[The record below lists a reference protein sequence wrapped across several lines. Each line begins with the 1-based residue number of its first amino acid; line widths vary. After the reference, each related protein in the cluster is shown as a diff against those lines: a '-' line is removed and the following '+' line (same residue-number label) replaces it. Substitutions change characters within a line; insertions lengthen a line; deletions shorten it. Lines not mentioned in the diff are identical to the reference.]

1 MRRFG
6 TSNRAHIWYH
16 VHVHHIQAAGAI
28 PGALQLYVHPWPPA
42 SMANLKYRLL
52 LIVGL
57 LAVSIGALFPRT
69 VIERVKRNGVFVY
82 DTVLR
87 VPLKRGLDLQGGMH
101 LELEVDD
108 SKQAVANPSEAL
120 DRALKVVRQRIDEFG
135 VSEPVVQKVGDTRI
149 IVELPG
155 IDDPERALDLVQ
167 KAAFLKFQITD
178 KSQAL
183 EKVIPRLDEI
193 AKSAGI
199 SVGGADKLGGDTAKS
214 VGVAS
219 LLTQKSDSSGDSA
232 KAVASGD
239 SAAPKPVAG
248 GLFSSNLQPGQIPGQ
263 YILPEAAFAAMSQ
276 ALALP
281 AIQEAMP
288 PGKVILWGVDSLGSG
303 TARFYAIYVL
313 DARPIITGEV
323 LTDARPTTDPTE
335 GNVVQFTLNNEGA
348 RRFKSETGKHVGDNM
363 AIVLDDRVVTAPVLN
378 SAIGRNGQI
387 TLGGG
392 SLQAAQDLALVLRA
406 GALPV
411 PLKVA
416 QYGTIGASLGEDSI
430 TKGVLALGIA
440 MLLIV
445 VILVGY
451 YRFAGVLAVLALML
465 YLVYTLAM
473 LAGFSAVL
481 TLPGLAGFV
490 LSVGIAV
497 DANVLIFERIREE
510 LDHGKSVRLA
520 VDEGFR
526 HALSAIIDTSITTI
540 LSGLVLY
547 QYGTG
552 PVRGFAVTLV
562 AGLIAAL
569 FTAIFVS
576 KTFFLVW
583 LNRRSS
589 SKPLS
594 I

>member
-1 MRRFG
+1 MP
-6 TSNRAHIWYH
+6 T
-16 VHVHHIQAAGAI
+16 VH
-28 PGALQLYVHPWPPA
+28 LWPPA

-52 LIVGL
+52 LIAGF
-57 LAVSIGALFPRT
+57 LAASAWALFPRT
-69 VIERVKRNGVFVY
+69 VVERVKRNGAFVY
-82 DTVLR
+82 DTVTR

-101 LELEVDD
+101 LTLEVDE
-108 SKQAVANPSEAL
+108 SKQAIANKSEQL

-135 VSEPVVQKVGDTRI
+135 VAEPVVQKVGDDRI

-155 IDDPERALDLVQ
+155 IDDAARAQEVVQ
-167 KAAFLKFQITD
+167 KSAFLEFQITD
-178 KSQAL
+178 KTQAL
-183 EKVIPRLDEI
+183 EKVMPRFDEI
-193 AKSAGI
+193 ARANGLALTNGTKP
-199 SVGGADKLGGDTAKS
+199 GADTAKS
-214 VGVAS
+214 VGVSA
-219 LLTQKSDSSGDSA
+219 LLTQKSDSGKKDSTGKASADSA
-232 KAVASGD
+232 KN
-239 SAAPKPVAG
+239 AAAK
-248 GLFSSNLQPGQIPGQ
+248 GLFSSNVQPGQMPGQ
-263 YILPEAAFAAMSQ
+263 YVVSEAAFASIER
-276 ALALP
+276 ALASP
-281 AIQEAMP
+281 AIQAAMP
-288 PGKVILWGVDSLGSG
+288 PGKVIRWGVDPLVNGSQ
-303 TARFYAIYVL
+303 RFFALYVL
-313 DARPIITGEV
+313 DSRAIITGEV
-323 LTDARPTTDPTE
+323 LTDARPNTDPVE

-348 RRFKSETGKHVGDNM
+348 RRFKSETGKHVKDNM
-363 AIVLDDRVVTAPVLN
+363 AIVLDQRVVTAPVLN

-416 QYGTIGASLGEDSI
+416 DVRTIGASLGQDSI
-430 TKGVLALGIA
+430 NRGVLALGIA
-440 MLLIV
+440 MVLIAS
-445 VILVGY
+445 ILMFY
-451 YRFAGVLAVLALML
+451 YRLSGVLAVTALIL

-473 LAGFSAVL
+473 LAGFHAVL

-490 LSVGIAV
+490 LSIGIAV

-520 VDEGFR
+520 IDEGFR
-526 HALSAIIDTSITTI
+526 HALSAIIDTSATTI

-562 AGLIAAL
+562 AGLVASL

-576 KTFFLVW
+576 KTFFLLW
-583 LNRRSS
+583 LNRSRGVQT
-589 SKPLS
+589 LS